1 MFTTIIIK
9 KGRFWKHK
17 DSCSSSHLIS
27 WSTLARILQARIDQ
41 RYIAV
46 LGGCHWRLWFYC
58 IAVERFQ
65 CALNTLR
72 CAVCYIS
79 KVLAPDN
86 TVEWLQNSALLET
99 TAKAK
104 RIWQIPNISIRKHQP
119 HFYRHHHPF
128 ERNCR
133 TYPPIFFRVGKN
145 GRLNEIY
152 FPMEV
157 LGAEYPSPQ

>member
-1 MFTTIIIK
+1 MFTTIIIIN

-128 ERNCR
+128 ERICR
-133 TYPPIFFRVGKN
+133 TYPPIFFRVGKKWEIKWNLFPN
-145 GRLNEIY
+145 GSFRTR
-152 FPMEV
+152 V
-157 LGAEYPSPQ
+157 